1 MCWTHM
7 QPGTSLDFQPHQ
19 ASGGAASA
27 CTPHE
32 TWMGRRPTQ
41 GCLAALT
48 EPDAKPVPF
57 PHRPGCWL
65 SHQGAGWLG
74 NCRWTPP
81 TLSLALPIPTGFCR
95 ARKWSRR
102 RPHESGSGIRSV

>member
-1 MCWTHM
+1 MCWTRM
-7 QPGTSLDFQPHQ
+7 QPGTSLDLQPHQ

-57 PHRPGCWL
+57 PHRPGCPTSGCRLVGQL
-65 SHQGAGWLG
+65 SMDTSHPQPCPSNPDRILQGQEVEQTQA
-74 NCRWTPP
+74 P
-81 TLSLALPIPTGFCR
+81 
-95 ARKWSRR
+95 
-102 RPHESGSGIRSV
+102 